1 MGWLSH
7 ILWKIKHVPNHQPD
21 NDNPKNIQDHPRPLK
36 TQWQLRSGAASSL
49 VHPPTVRP
57 KKTIQ
62 VQLTRNTKKVNLN
75 LTIFQ
80 QTYAT
85 RRLNRCQPQSNFN
98 RLEIVSIDDS
108 VVHEGWP
115 KTTGWQNHPIGI
127 LVNSPAIRGL
137 PKKTKQGHN
146 EKITTC

>member
-1 MGWLSH
+1 MFQTTNQ
-7 ILWKIKHVPNHQPD
+7 IMI
-21 NDNPKNIQDHPRPLK
+21 IQK
-36 TQWQLRSGAASSL
+36 TSKTSEDTMTASQRGGIFFGSPTDSAA
-49 VHPPTVRP
+49 

-115 KTTGWQNHPIGI
+115 KTNKD
-127 LVNSPAIRGL
+127 NRMAIFWV
-137 PKKTKQGHN
+137 HN
-146 EKITTC
+146 FGTYPPTHHVVSQKNIQTIPLGSW

>member
-1 MGWLSH
+1 MFQTTNQ
-7 ILWKIKHVPNHQPD
+7 IMI
-21 NDNPKNIQDHPRPLK
+21 IQK
-36 TQWQLRSGAASSL
+36 TSKTSEDTMTASQRGGIFFGSPTDSAA
-49 VHPPTVRP
+49 

-137 PKKTKQGHN
+137 PKKQNKV
-146 EKITTC
+146 TTRKLPHAKRNDLLL